1 MSLSN
6 QNAIITGASG
16 ALGQH
21 VVKEFLQ
28 QGANVFAVARSADKL
43 DALQQHVGFLPGR
56 LTPISADLTDF
67 ADVER
72 AWAEIQGKAKPV
84 DMLINIA
91 GGFAGGKM
99 IADTSVQEWDRMMN
113 LNLRSVFVISKLV
126 MAEMMR
132 QQKGKIIT
140 VSALAA
146 LDPKPKRAAYLVAKA
161 GLIALTQALAAE
173 GKEYNIQ
180 ANTIAPAIILTDA
193 NVQAMPEMDST
204 RWTTPQQI
212 AATMLFLC
220 SPEADAITGSIIKM
234 PGRL

>member
-16 ALGQH
+16 ALGQQ

-28 QGANVFAVARSADKL
+28 HGVNVFAVARSKDKL
-43 DALQQHVGFLPGR
+43 DALQQQVRSLPGTM
-56 LTPISADLTDF
+56 TPISADLTDS

-72 AWAEIQGKAKPV
+72 AWAQIRGKAQSV
-84 DMLINIA
+84 EMLINIA

-99 IADTSVQEWDRMMN
+99 IPDTSVQEWDRMMN
-113 LNLRSVFVISKLV
+113 LNLRSVFVVSKLV
-126 MAEMMR
+126 MAQMR
-132 QQKGKIIT
+132 QQQKGKIIT

-161 GLIALTQALAAE
+161 GVIALTQALAAE

-180 ANTIAPAIILTDA
+180 ANTIAPGIILTEA
-193 NVQAMPEMDST
+193 NIQAMPEMDSS

-212 AATMLFLC
+212 AVTMLFLC
-220 SPEADAITGSIIKM
+220 TPDADAITGSIIKM
-234 PGRL
+234 PGGL